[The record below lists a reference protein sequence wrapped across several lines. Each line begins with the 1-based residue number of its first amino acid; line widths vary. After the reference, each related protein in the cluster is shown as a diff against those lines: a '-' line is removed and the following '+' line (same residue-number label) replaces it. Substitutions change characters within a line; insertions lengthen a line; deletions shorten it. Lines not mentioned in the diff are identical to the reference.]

1 MFEFL
6 FLIFFIVTFAI
17 FGISFLSVTVAVI
30 VGIAFMF
37 IMGMLGLIVKM
48 LPWLIVIGLIIL
60 LVRHKR
66 VR

>member
-6 FLIFFIVTFAI
+6 FLIFFIISFAI